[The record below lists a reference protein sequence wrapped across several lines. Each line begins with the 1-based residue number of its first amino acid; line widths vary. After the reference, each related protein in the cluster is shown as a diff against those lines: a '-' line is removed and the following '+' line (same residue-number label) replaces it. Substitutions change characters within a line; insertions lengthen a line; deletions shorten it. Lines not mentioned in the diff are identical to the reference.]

1 MANREI
7 ATSLGNTTS
16 AVAASAGVPGIAP
29 LVGMELRKLFKRPMT
44 WTLYALIVALLG
56 ANVILGYIITSVQGK
71 LDAAE
76 EFLAFPHPIP
86 QSLEFMSV
94 FGIIFMAVLGAGVVG
109 SEYGWGTMRVLVAS
123 GVPRGR
129 LYGAKIVAGAITAL
143 GWMFAG
149 LVVSMLASIGV
160 TAIAPFTVEMSMF
173 DAAWFGTVALMI
185 ARTGLVI
192 VVLTIAALS
201 AAMISRSLAAGI
213 AVPVVWTVGE
223 QIASAFTPHLGRFGE
238 IVYQAM
244 LTTNIGVLMQE
255 VTFGQPREATGPSE
269 VQALLVL
276 VAYAVVLTVASY
288 TVFRWRDLTAGG

>member
-7 ATSLGNTTS
+7 ASSLGNTTS

-160 TAIAPFTVEMSMF
+160 TAIAPFTVEMS
-173 DAAWFGTVALMI
+173 
-185 ARTGLVI
+185 
-192 VVLTIAALS
+192 
-201 AAMISRSLAAGI
+201 
-213 AVPVVWTVGE
+213 
-223 QIASAFTPHLGRFGE
+223 
-238 IVYQAM
+238 
-244 LTTNIGVLMQE
+244 
-255 VTFGQPREATGPSE
+255 
-269 VQALLVL
+269 
-276 VAYAVVLTVASY
+276 
-288 TVFRWRDLTAGG
+288 